1 MAKVQTDALIT
12 YAAAGAGT
20 TTSDQYSHARGLL
33 LFIDIT
39 AVGGTPTLTVTLQGK
54 SPTGVYYTILASAAL
69 SATGLTVLKVYPAL
83 TAAANAAANDVIPEV
98 YRVSAVIAGTT
109 PSITAT
115 IHALEID

>member
-54 SPTGVYYTILASAAL
+54 SPTGIYYTILASAAL
-69 SATGLTVLKVYPAL
+69 AATATTILRIDPSL
-83 TAAANAAANDVIPEV
+83 TAAANLIAADLVPAT
-98 YRVSAVIAGTT
+98 YRILYALGGTDPAV
-109 PSITAT
+109 TAT
-115 IHALEID
+115 IGASLIG